1 MGSGTITAGIGSLKK
16 ITTRGTLTTKFV
28 TINGVSQNLTAS
40 TSDYGSFKPAK
51 SDGQASII
59 LKDGVSY
66 NIRSIT
72 NTATNFLIQV
82 NPQVTA
88 SDNIFTS
95 VTISRLDGAELYSGT
110 STLTLNE
117 ANASVTTE
125 STGGDDPACTNYN
138 WGSQNIGTVG
148 NSDGDQ
154 IVYKFTV

>member
-1 MGSGTITAGIGSLKK
+1 MS
-16 ITTRGTLTTKFV
+16 TKFA
-28 TINGVSQNLTAS
+28 TIYGVAQSLTGS
-40 TSDYGSFKPAK
+40 TADYGSFKPAK

-72 NTATNFLIQV
+72 NAFAQFGMQV
-82 NPQVTA
+82 TPQVSA

-117 ANASVTTE
+117 ADASV
-125 STGGDDPACTNYN
+125 STYGGANDDPAGTSYT
-138 WGSQNIGTVG
+138 WALQNVGTVG

>member
-1 MGSGTITAGIGSLKK
+1 MPSGTITAGIGSLKK
-16 ITTRGTLTTKFV
+16 ISTRGTLATKFA
-28 TINGVSQNLTAS
+28 TINGVVQNLNAGT
-40 TSDYGSFKPAK
+40 TDYGSFKPAK

-72 NTATNFLIQV
+72 WAATQLTMQV
-82 NPQVTA
+82 NPQVSA

-117 ANASVTTE
+117 ADASVTTYGA
-125 STGGDDPACTNYN
+125 SGDDPAGTAYS
-138 WGSQNIGTVG
+138 WASQNIGTVG
-148 NSDGDQ
+148 NSDGDR
-154 IVYKFTV
+154 IVYEFTV